1 MPTNLPTR
9 AARRLLATLVSFW
22 LLLFLPAGSLRFW
35 NAWLLIGLMSALWTS
50 FLIDLLRSDP
60 ELVERR
66 LQGREAE
73 PEQKLFQRLFTLLL
87 FPALVVAGLDFRFGW
102 SRRIAPIPLWLII
115 VGQIATMAG
124 YCFVFW
130 VMKTNTFAGT
140 TIQVEAGHRVI
151 SHGPYHIVRHPMYLG
166 MALTALGIPLALGS
180 CVALPLFALLVPV
193 LIYRLVHEERT
204 LRRSLPGY
212 SEYCA
217 TTRFRLVPWI
227 W

>member
-1 MPTNLPTR
+1 MRTNLQIR
-9 AARRLLATLVSFW
+9 AARRLLVTLVSFW
-22 LLLFLPAGSLRFW
+22 LLLFIPAGSLHFW
-35 NAWLLIGLMSALWTS
+35 QAWLLIGVMSALWTG
-50 FLIDLLRSDP
+50 FLVDLLRSDP
-60 ELVERR
+60 QLVERR

-73 PEQKLFQRLFTLLL
+73 PEQKLFQKLFTLIL

-102 SRRIAPIPLWLII
+102 SRRIAPIPLWLIFL
-115 VGQIATMAG
+115 GQIATMAG

-140 TIQVEAGHRVI
+140 TIQVETGHTVI
-151 SHGPYHIVRHPMYLG
+151 SQGPYRFVRHPMYLG
-166 MALTALGIPLALGS
+166 MVLTALGIPIALGS
-180 CVALPLFALLVPV
+180 YVAFPLFALFVPV
-193 LIYRLVHEERT
+193 LIYRLVYEERT
-204 LRRSLPGY
+204 LRRNLPGY